1 MARIIDDFEVERF
14 YGSMEDCPDRTSD
27 DTWRNPLDDEG
38 AESFEPGFASCSL
51 NPDPSRTS
59 TFLPSPDR
67 A

>member
-38 AESFEPGFASCSL
+38 AESFEPGSGVHCTRS
-51 NPDPSRTS
+51 
-59 TFLPSPDR
+59 DR
-67 A
+67 QPPERGD